1 MYKVA
6 VIFESSPFDR
16 KGLFNAVHE
25 RIKAL
30 KATGQC
36 LVDAYCIHSRDNAFT
51 RSVRHTPQT
60 PDVPSLEI
68 EGIRYN
74 LLWYRFSIIDHIL
87 YDRLYC
93 RPFFFQRFMNRTL
106 PVLDAY
112 DCVIAHSFTGG
123 LFAYNANRRYG
134 VPYFVN
140 WHGSDIHTHPWK
152 NHLQLS
158 VTKELMEAAVCNFF
172 VSKALMQDSERITQ
186 AVAKQVIYNG
196 VSEYFTR
203 LSDVDRSKLR
213 KDYGVDEQ
221 EKVVAFVGN
230 ISAVKNPMQL
240 QPIFNQVRARYDG
253 NLKFWIVGD
262 GKLRKEVESVIATD
276 PSIDVKFWGNL
287 PSEQMPSIMNV
298 IDVLVLPSLNEGLP
312 LVCVEAITC
321 GANVVASATGGIA
334 EVIGAENTVALDD
347 DFVPN
352 MAQKVVNYLNAPSE
366 QVLSSDF
373 SWTEAASREL
383 QELTLC
389 LSTRI
394 LRPKA

>member
-36 LVDAYCIHSRDNAFT
+36 AVDAYCIHSRDNAFT

-60 PDVPSLEI
+60 PDVASLEI
-68 EGIRYN
+68 EGVTYN
-74 LLWYRFSIIDHIL
+74 FLWYRFSIFDHVV
-87 YDRLYC
+87 YTKFHC
-93 RPFFFQRFMNRTL
+93 KPFFFGRFIDRSL
-106 PVLDAY
+106 PALQGY
-112 DCVIAHSFTGG
+112 DCVMAHSFTGG
-123 LFAYNANRRYG
+123 LIAYEANRRYG
-134 VPYFVN
+134 IPYFVN
-140 WHGSDIHTHPWK
+140 WHGSDVHTHPWK
-152 NHLQLS
+152 NPLQLS
-158 VTKELMEAAVCNFF
+158 ATKEVMAGAMCNFF
-172 VSKALMQDSERITQ
+172 VSQALMMESDRIVSE
-186 AVAKQVIYNG
+186 AAKQVIYNG
-196 VSEYFTR
+196 VSAQFTR
-203 LSDVDRSKLR
+203 LSDEARTKL
-213 KDYGVDEQ
+213 KTEYVLEEQ

-230 ISAVKNPMQL
+230 ISAVKNPRQL
-240 QPIFNQVRARYDG
+240 HPIFNAVRVRYEG
-253 NLKFWIVGD
+253 KLKFWIIGD
-262 GKLRKEVESVIATD
+262 GKMRKEVESAIASD
-276 PSIDVKFWGNL
+276 PSIEVKFWGNL
-287 PSEQMPSIMNV
+287 PSEQMPSMMNL

-352 MAQKVVNYLNAPSE
+352 MAQKIVGYLNEPS
-366 QVLSSDF
+366 QQSLSSAF
-373 SWTEAASREL
+373 SWVDAASREL

>member
-152 NHLQLS
+152 NHLHLS

-213 KDYGVDEQ
+213 KRYGVDEQ

-240 QPIFNQVRARYDG
+240 QPIFNQVRVRYDG

-334 EVIGAENTVALDD
+334 EVIGPENTVALDD

-394 LRPKA
+394 LRPKS

>member
-36 LVDAYCIHSRDNAFT
+36 IVDAYCIHSRDNAFT

-68 EGIRYN
+68 EGITYN
-74 LLWYRFSIIDHIL
+74 FLWYRFSIFDHFI
-87 YDRLYC
+87 YDKLHC
-93 RPFFFQRFMNRTL
+93 RPFFFGRFMDRSL
-106 PVLDAY
+106 SVLNGY

-123 LFAYNANRRYG
+123 LFAYEANKRYG

-140 WHGSDIHTHPWK
+140 WHGSDVHTHPWK
-152 NHLQLS
+152 NPLQLS
-158 VTKELMEAAVCNFF
+158 VSKVIMEGAVCNFF
-172 VSKALMQDSERITQ
+172 VSQALMLDSDRI
-186 AVAKQVIYNG
+186 ASNAAKQVIYNG
-196 VSEYFTR
+196 VSEHFAR
-203 LSDVDRSKLR
+203 LSDDERSKLR
-213 KDYGVDEQ
+213 ADYSIDDQ

-230 ISAVKNPMQL
+230 ISAVKNPGQL
-240 QPIFNQVRARYDG
+240 QPIFNEVRSRYEG
-253 NLKFWIVGD
+253 KVKFWIIGD
-262 GKLRKEVESVIATD
+262 GKLRKEVESAIAAD

-287 PSEQMPSIMNV
+287 PAQQMPSIMNV

-321 GANVVASATGGIA
+321 GANVVASAVGGIA
-334 EVIGAENTVALDD
+334 EVIGAENTVVLDA

-352 MAQKVVNYLNAPSE
+352 MALKVVDYLNAPTL
-366 QVLSSDF
+366 QTLSSAF
-373 SWTEAASREL
+373 SWTDAASREL